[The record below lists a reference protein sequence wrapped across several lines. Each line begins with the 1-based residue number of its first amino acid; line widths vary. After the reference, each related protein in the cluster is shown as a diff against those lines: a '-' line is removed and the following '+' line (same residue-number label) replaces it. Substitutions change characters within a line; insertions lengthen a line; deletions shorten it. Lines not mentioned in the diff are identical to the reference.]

1 MFEVAFLAVEVLAQV
16 PVGGVKQTQGRL
28 RMQKA
33 WPHIRVTAAKGQR
46 VYWQMRVHA
55 RAVANAP
62 APPSGA
68 GVQ

>member
-1 MFEVAFLAVEVLAQV
+1 
-16 PVGGVKQTQGRL
+16 
-28 RMQKA
+28 MQKA